1 MILYF
6 SGTGNSL
13 FIARSLAQMLGD
25 SLCHINNTPADLTQE
40 KVVGLV
46 YPVYTYDAPA
56 VVKTFADTLVLNK
69 DAYVFVIA
77 TCGSTPGNAIL
88 SVKQRM
94 EKNGASVAYSRIV
107 SMPDCSAP
115 AMNNNPND
123 QLKKLEAVPA
133 LLKQIAEDIHARK
146 HDLQHAKCTAMGT
159 IMNTR
164 AMQPIGI
171 AAVRQYVNED
181 KCVGCGICTKVCPQ
195 ENIVLACRD
204 ASNASLA
211 SNASATAQIGDRC
224 TQCLACVHF
233 CPQQAMEIRH
243 KTIPKEWQYHHP
255 EVKLK
260 DMLLR

>member
-13 FIARSLAQMLGD
+13 YVARSLAQALD
-25 SLCHINNTPADLTQE
+25 ENLCHINNAPADLTQE
-40 KVVGLV
+40 KVVGVV

-56 VVKTFADTLVLNK
+56 AVKTFAETLVLNK

-77 TCGSTPGNAIL
+77 TCGSTPGNTIL
-88 SVKQRM
+88 SVKQRV

-133 LLKQIAEDIHARK
+133 LLEQMTADIQNRK

-195 ENIVLACRD
+195 ENIVIQDKKAL
-204 ASNASLA
+204 
-211 SNASATAQIGDRC
+211 IGDFC

>member
-6 SGTGNSL
+6 TGTGNSF
-13 FIARSLAQMLGD
+13 FIARSLAQALGD
-25 SLCHINNTPADLTQE
+25 SLCHINNAPQDLTQE
-40 KVVGLV
+40 KLIGLV

-56 VVKTFADTLVLNK
+56 VVKMFADTLVLNK
-69 DAYVFVIA
+69 DAYMFVIA

-88 SVKQRM
+88 SVKQRL
-94 EKNGASVAYSRIV
+94 ENNGASVAYSRIV

-123 QLKKLEAVPA
+123 QIKKLESVPA
-133 LLKQIAEDIHARK
+133 LLNQMAVDIQARK

-171 AAVRQYVNED
+171 AAVRQYVNMD
-181 KCVGCGICTKVCPQ
+181 KCIGCGICTRVCPQ
-195 ENIVLACRD
+195 ENIVIQEKKAL
-204 ASNASLA
+204 
-211 SNASATAQIGDRC
+211 IGDHC

-243 KTIPKEWQYHHP
+243 KPMPKEWQYHHP
-255 EVKLK
+255 EVILK
-260 DMLLR
+260 NMLLR

>member
-13 FIARSLAQMLGD
+13 YVARSLAHALGD
-25 SLCHINNTPADLTQE
+25 SLCHINNAPADLTHENQ
-40 KVVGLV
+40 VGLV
-46 YPVYTYDAPA
+46 FPVYTYDAPA
-56 VVKTFADTLVLNK
+56 AVKTFADPLVLNK
-69 DAYVFVIA
+69 DAYVFVVA

-88 SVKQRM
+88 SVKQRL

-123 QLKKLEAVPA
+123 QLKKLETVPT
-133 LLKQIAEDIHARK
+133 LLEQMTADIKARK
-146 HDLQHAKCTAMGT
+146 HDLLHAKCTAMGT

-171 AAVRQYVNED
+171 AAVRQYVNMD
-181 KCVGCGICTKVCPQ
+181 KCIGCGICTKVCPM

-204 ASNASLA
+204 ASNASVA
-211 SNASATAQIGDRC
+211 SNASASAQIGDCC

-243 KTIPKEWQYHHP
+243 KPMPKEWQYHHP
-255 EVKLK
+255 KVTLK

>member
-13 FIARSLAQMLGD
+13 YVARSLAQALGD
-25 SLCHINNTPADLTQE
+25 SLCHINNAPADLTHENQ
-40 KVVGLV
+40 VGLV
-46 YPVYTYDAPA
+46 FPVYTYDAPA
-56 VVKTFADTLVLNK
+56 AVKTFADPLVLNK
-69 DAYVFVIA
+69 DAYMFVVA

-88 SVKQRM
+88 SVKQHI
-94 EKNGASVAYSRIV
+94 EKNGASVAYSRVV

-123 QLKKLEAVPA
+123 QLKKLEAVPT
-133 LLKQIAEDIHARK
+133 LLKQMMEDIQARK
-146 HDLQHAKCTAMGT
+146 HDLQRAKCTAMGT

-171 AAVRQYVNED
+171 AAVRQYVNAD
-181 KCVGCGICTKVCPQ
+181 KCVGCGICTKVCPM
-195 ENIVLACRD
+195 ENIMLACRD
-204 ASNASLA
+204 ASNASV
-211 SNASATAQIGDRC
+211 TAQIGDHC

-243 KTIPKEWQYHHP
+243 KPMPKEWQYHHP

>member
-6 SGTGNSL
+6 TGTGNSL
-13 FIARSLAQMLGD
+13 FIARSLAQALGE
-25 SLCHINNTPADLTQE
+25 SLCHINNAPADLTQE
-40 KVVGLV
+40 KLFGLV

-56 VVKTFADTLVLNK
+56 AVKTFTETLVLNK
-69 DAYVFVIA
+69 DAYVFVVA

-88 SVKQRM
+88 SVKQRI

-123 QLKKLEAVPA
+123 QLKKLEAVPT
-133 LLKQIAEDIHARK
+133 LLEQMTSDIQAHK
-146 HDLQHAKCTAMGT
+146 HGLQHAKCTAMGT

-171 AAVRQYVNED
+171 AAVRQHVNAD
-181 KCVGCGICTKVCPQ
+181 KCIGCGICTKVCPQ
-195 ENIVLACRD
+195 ENIIIQEKKAL
-204 ASNASLA
+204 
-211 SNASATAQIGDRC
+211 IGDKC

-243 KTIPKEWQYHHP
+243 KTMPKEWQYHHP

>member
-6 SGTGNSL
+6 TGTGNSL
-13 FIARSLAQMLGD
+13 FIARSLAQALGE
-25 SLCHINNTPADLTQE
+25 SLCHINNAPVDLTQE

-56 VVKTFADTLVLNK
+56 AVKTFADTLVLNK
-69 DAYVFVIA
+69 DAYVFVVA
-77 TCGSTPGNAIL
+77 TCCSTPGNAIL
-88 SVKQRM
+88 SVKQRV
-94 EKNGASVAYSRIV
+94 EQNGANLAYSRIV

-115 AMNNNPND
+115 AMKNNPNK
-123 QLKKLEAVPA
+123 QLHKLDAVPE
-133 LLKQIAEDIHARK
+133 LLEQMTSDIQAHK

-171 AAVRQYVNED
+171 VAVRQYVNTD
-181 KCVGCGICTKVCPQ
+181 KCIGCGICTKVCPQ
-195 ENIVLACRD
+195 ENIVLARRD
-204 ASNASLA
+204 ASNASVI
-211 SNASATAQIGDRC
+211 AQIGDHC

-243 KTIPKEWQYHHP
+243 KPMPKEWQYHHP

>member
-13 FIARSLAQMLGD
+13 HVARSLAQALGD
-25 SLCHINNTPADLTQE
+25 SLRHINNAPADLTQE

-46 YPVYTYDAPA
+46 YPAYTYDAPA
-56 VVKTFADTLVLNK
+56 AVKKFADSLVLNK
-69 DAYVFVIA
+69 ESYVFVIA

-88 SVKQRM
+88 SVKQRV

-107 SMPDCSAP
+107 SMPDCSAS

-123 QLKKLEAVPA
+123 QLNKLEAVPT
-133 LLKQIAEDIHARK
+133 LLEQMTSDIQARK

-171 AAVRQYVNED
+171 AAVRQHVNVD
-181 KCVGCGICTKVCPQ
+181 KCIGCGICTKVCPQ
-195 ENIVLACRD
+195 ENIVIQDKKAH
-204 ASNASLA
+204 
-211 SNASATAQIGDRC
+211 IGNHC

>member
-13 FIARSLAQMLGD
+13 YVARSLAQALGD
-25 SLCHINNTPADLTQE
+25 SLRHINNAPADLTQE

-56 VVKTFADTLVLNK
+56 VVKKFADTLVLNK
-69 DAYVFVIA
+69 EAYMFIIA

-88 SVKQRM
+88 SVKQRV

-123 QLKKLEAVPA
+123 QLKKLEAVPT
-133 LLKQIAEDIHARK
+133 LLEQMMSDIQARK

-171 AAVRQYVNED
+171 AAVRQHVNED

-195 ENIVLACRD
+195 ENIVIQDKKAL
-204 ASNASLA
+204 
-211 SNASATAQIGDRC
+211 IGDHC

-243 KTIPKEWQYHHP
+243 KTMPKEWQYHHP

>member
-13 FIARSLAQMLGD
+13 YVARSLAQALGD
-25 SLCHINNTPADLTQE
+25 SLRHINNAPADLTQE

-56 VVKTFADTLVLNK
+56 AVKTFTDTLVLNK
-69 DAYVFVIA
+69 DAYVFIIA

-88 SVKQRM
+88 SVKQRV

-115 AMNNNPND
+115 AMNNNPHD
-123 QLKKLEAVPA
+123 QLNKLEPVPA
-133 LLKQIAEDIHARK
+133 LLKQMTADIQARK

-171 AAVRQYVNED
+171 AAVRQHVNED
-181 KCVGCGICTKVCPQ
+181 KCIGCSICTKVCPM
-195 ENIVLACRD
+195 ENIVIQDKKAL
-204 ASNASLA
+204 
-211 SNASATAQIGDRC
+211 IGDRC

-243 KTIPKEWQYHHP
+243 KTMPKEWQYHHP
-255 EVKLK
+255 EVTLK